1 MKGVPSG
8 TPFFVPVNNS
18 AADDERPACL
28 WHVASKSQG
37 MRPALWK
44 AVADHLKKHEQPYRL
59 TAKDDFNARVVLKG
73 SKALVRAFYQP
84 REGDVPGEATIS
96 LTLDGQSEIGAIA
109 AFLSNQKRYAK
120 KLPSTLHFSQEL
132 SSRRPGGL
140 GEARLT
146 FKANVV
152 SWHDTKLIER
162 LSLFYADSAHA
173 LFLLH
178 HDLMT
183 AGE

>member
-1 MKGVPSG
+1 
-8 TPFFVPVNNS
+8 
-18 AADDERPACL
+18 
-28 WHVASKSQG
+28 

-44 AVADHLKKHEQPYRL
+44 AVASHLKPHDPAYRL
-59 TAKDDFNARVVLKG
+59 TARDDFNARASLKG
-73 SKALVRAFYQP
+73 SKAMIRAFYQP
-84 REGDVPGEATIS
+84 REGDVPGEATIA

-132 SSRRPGGL
+132 SARKPEGL

-152 SWHDTKLIER
+152 SWHDEKLIAR
-162 LSLFYADSAHA
+162 LSQFYADSAHA
-173 LFLLH
+173 LFQLH
-178 HDLMT
+178 SELMT

>member
-1 MKGVPSG
+1 
-8 TPFFVPVNNS
+8 
-18 AADDERPACL
+18 
-28 WHVASKSQG
+28 

-44 AVADHLKKHEQPYRL
+44 AVAVHLKAHEQPYRL
-59 TAKDDFNARVVLKG
+59 TARDDFNARVQLKG
-73 SKALVRAFYQP
+73 SSALIRGFYQP
-84 REGDVPGEATIS
+84 REGDVPGEATVH

-109 AFLSNQKRYAK
+109 AFLANQKRYAK
-120 KLPSTLHFSQEL
+120 KLPSTLFFSQEL
-132 SSRRPGGL
+132 SHRRPGGL

-152 SWHDTKLIER
+152 SWHDAKLIER

-173 LFLLH
+173 LFQLH
-178 HDLMT
+178 AELMT

>member
-1 MKGVPSG
+1 VPTG
-8 TPFFVPVNNS
+8 TPFFMPVNNS
-18 AADDERPACL
+18 AAYDERSACL
-28 WHVASKSQG
+28 WHDGSKNEA

-44 AVADHLKKHEQPYRL
+44 AVAEHLKKHGQPYRL
-59 TAKDDFNARVVLKG
+59 TARDDFNARVALKG
-73 SKALVRAFYQP
+73 STALIRGFYQP
-84 REGDVPGEATIS
+84 REGDVPGEATVF

-109 AFLSNQKRYAK
+109 AFLANQKRYAK
-120 KLPSTLHFSQEL
+120 KLPSTLFFSQEL
-132 SSRRPGGL
+132 SHRRPGGL

-152 SWHDTKLIER
+152 SWHDAKLIER

-173 LFLLH
+173 LFQLH
-178 HDLMT
+178 AELMT